1 MILAYRVLT
10 NILYPFLILII
21 FMRKFLGKE
30 DDLRYKEKIFS
41 SFFKVDR
48 NNKTKL
54 IWFHAASLGELK
66 SIFPI
71 IEELNKRKN
80 IEFLITSV
88 SLSSSL
94 LAKEEFK
101 KIPNVKHRFFPIDVT
116 FLMEKFLSSW
126 KPDAIFLVDS
136 EIWPNLILLAK
147 KNKIPLALINAR
159 ITNKTFKRWNLIP
172 DFARK
177 IFNSFDICLSSSME
191 TKKYLDI
198 LRTKNV
204 SFSGN
209 LKLISYINKND
220 IKNINEEFLSKNR
233 FWIAASTHEG
243 EDEFCIKTHLR
254 LKEKFKNI
262 YTVIAPRHIERSK
275 KILSICQKSN
285 LNCQLIGKNDKIF
298 SEKEIIII
306 NSYGLLSSYFKFAK
320 SVFIGKSTL
329 PKFEKVGGQSPIEA
343 AFLGCKVYH
352 GPFVYNF
359 REIYEI
365 FEKNNISKEV
375 ENFEELSN
383 LLIKDLD
390 NISKDLFCF
399 SELLNNLYRKT
410 LLNNMRIINN
420 FLFNETF

>member
-10 NILYPFLILII
+10 YISYPFLILIVFI
-21 FMRKFLGKE
+21 RKFLGKE
-30 DDLRYKEKIFS
+30 DSLRYKEKIFS
-41 SFFKVDR
+41 SYFKVDK
-48 NNKTKL
+48 NNQSKL

-71 IEELNKRKN
+71 VKELNKRKN

-94 LAKEEFK
+94 LAEEEFK
-101 KIPNVKHRFFPIDVT
+101 KIPNVKHRFFPIDVF
-116 FLMEKFLSSW
+116 FLMKKFLSLW

-147 KNKIPLALINAR
+147 KNKIPLVLINAR
-159 ITNKTFKRWNLIP
+159 ITNKTFKRWNLVP

-198 LRTKNV
+198 LNAKNV
-204 SFSGN
+204 SFAGN
-209 LKLISYINKND
+209 LKLISDINKND
-220 IKNINEEFLSKNR
+220 IIDINAEFLSKNR

-243 EDEFCIKTHLR
+243 EDEFCIQTHLK

-262 YTVIAPRHIERSK
+262 YTIIAPRHIERSK
-275 KILSICQKSN
+275 KIFSFCQKNN
-285 LNCQLIGKNDKIF
+285 LNCQLLGKNDKIF
-298 SEKEIIII
+298 SDKEIIIV

-365 FEKNNISKEV
+365 FEKNNISTKV
-375 ENFEELSN
+375 SNSEELSN
-383 LLIKDLD
+383 LLIKDLE
-390 NISKDLFCF
+390 NISKDLLRY
-399 SELLNNLYRKT
+399 SELLNHLYRKT